1 MPRAGFALFLVFL
14 TGSAASAATFQVT
27 ASKYEF
33 TPAVIEVDEGE
44 TVVLEMRSTDVEHGL
59 AIKEF
64 KVSVN
69 IPKTGETVRTEFV
82 AKKAGTYTFKCSE
95 YCGSGHS
102 RMRGRLVVRPK
113 AAAAGE
119 ERR

>member
-1 MPRAGFALFLVFL
+1 MSRAAFAIVVGLLSG
-14 TGSAASAATFQVT
+14 TAASAATFQIT

-33 TPAVIEVDEGE
+33 TPAEIQVDEGE
-44 TVVLEMRSTDVEHGL
+44 TVILEMRSTDVEHGL
-59 AIKEF
+59 EIKEL

-82 AKKAGTYTFKCSE
+82 AKKAGTFAFKCSE

-113 AAAAGE
+113 KTAE
-119 ERR
+119 EKQ